1 VAVFLKKPFMNYC
14 FLLFMFVFIYFQT
27 FTTFGQN
34 VIIAANA
41 ESKKPI
47 AYAKV
52 VFKNEA
58 KSQLTDEEG
67 KFFLPVRLE
76 RLLAALVIT

>member
-1 VAVFLKKPFMNYC
+1 
-14 FLLFMFVFIYFQT
+14 
-27 FTTFGQN
+27 